1 MGSLKGKVLFITGG
15 SRGIG
20 LAIALRAARDGARI
34 AIAAKTAAPH
44 PKLPGTIHSAA
55 EEIRKAG
62 GKALPIQCDIRF
74 ADQVE
79 VAVEQTAAAFGGIDI
94 CVNNASAISLTTTLE
109 TPVKTFDLM
118 NQINYRGAWLA
129 SRACLPHLLNARS
142 PHILNLSP
150 PLNLDPR
157 WFGPH
162 SAYTIAK
169 YNMSLIVLGLAE
181 ELKGKVA
188 VNALWPQTW
197 IATAAI
203 WSRGQDLVRHCR
215 KPEIMADA
223 AHAILTKG
231 IGVTGRFFID
241 EQVLRE
247 EGVKELDSYAC
258 VAGAP
263 LRRDLFLGAPKD
275 DERL

>member
-1 MGSLKGKVLFITGG
+1 MATLEGKVLFITGG

-34 AIAAKTAAPH
+34 AIAAKTTEPH

-55 EEIRKAG
+55 AEIREAG
-62 GKALPIQCDIRF
+62 GEALPIQCDIRM
-74 ADQVE
+74 AEQVDAA
-79 VAVEQTAAAFGGIDI
+79 VAPPVEKFGGIDI
-94 CVNNASAISLTTTLE
+94 CINNPSAISLTPTLE

-129 SRACLPHLLNARS
+129 SRACLPHLLKAKT
-142 PHILNLSP
+142 PHILSLSP
-150 PLNLDPR
+150 PLNLEPR

-162 SAYTIAK
+162 TAYTIAK

-188 VNALWPQTW
+188 VNALWPQTI

-203 WSRGQDLVRHCR
+203 WNQLGKDLVKHCR

-231 IGVTGRFFID
+231 PEFSGNFVID
-241 EQVLRE
+241 EKILRDAGAKDFE
-247 EGVKELDSYAC
+247 RYAC
-258 VAGAP
+258 EPGQP
-263 LRRDLFLGAPKD
+263 LRRDLFLDG
-275 DERL
+275 